1 VNDEI
6 RKSRSVKV
14 KPILLRK
21 AHIRA
26 IESEKRL
33 GQWLEEAIEE
43 KMAREEA
50 EKEK

>member
-1 VNDEI
+1 MNDEV

-14 KPILLRK
+14 RPILLRK

-43 KMAREEA
+43 KIERER
-50 EKEK
+50 KKIK